1 MRSFPGSE
9 AVTSLSRSMNRP
21 LLLRNSRR
29 AILVLIL
36 SSLSWL
42 GAAEGLEPFL
52 AGLPGKLSWKNSP
65 LSWRVEGGSQLK
77 ISVGKNTDWFVD
89 PFDGKVSSS
98 APILLFAP
106 NADYLLNAKVS
117 VAFHTKWDAAAF
129 MIWADDHHWAKL
141 SFELSPD
148 KQPTMVT
155 VVTRGLSDDCN
166 SIPISG
172 KEVFLQVARSGNTY
186 VFYFSM
192 DGHEWKILRTFSLD
206 TDGKQMV
213 GFEAQSPAGEG
224 ADVTFSEIHYSPTK
238 IKNIYT
244 GQ

>member
-1 MRSFPGSE
+1 
-9 AVTSLSRSMNRP
+9 MNCP
-21 LLLRNSRR
+21 LLLRNSGR
-29 AILVLIL
+29 ALLLLIL
-36 SSLSWL
+36 SGLSWL
-42 GAAEGLEPFL
+42 AAAEGPEPSL

-65 LSWRVEGGSQLK
+65 LSWHVEGGRQLK
-77 ISVGKNTDWFVD
+77 ISAGKKTDWFVD
-89 PFDGKVSSS
+89 PFDGKVSNT
-98 APILLFAP
+98 APILLFATG
-106 NADYLLNAKVS
+106 ADYVLNAKVS

-148 KQPTMVT
+148 NQPTMVT
-155 VVTRGLSDDCN
+155 VVTRALSDDCN
-166 SIPISG
+166 SSPISG
-172 KEVFLQVARSGNTY
+172 KEVFLQVARSGHTY
-186 VFYFSM
+186 VFYSSV

-206 TDGKQMV
+206 SDRKQMV

-224 ADVTFSEIHYSPTK
+224 ADATFSEIHYSPTK

>member
-1 MRSFPGSE
+1 MKRSP
-9 AVTSLSRSMNRP
+9 TS
-21 LLLRNSRR
+21 RNT
-29 AILVLIL
+29 AFVLVFLCFVL
-36 SSLSWL
+36 SSSTL
-42 GAAEGLEPFL
+42 AIAQEPSVT
-52 AGLPGKLSWKNSP
+52 GLPGKLSWKNAPSA
-65 LSWRVEGGSQLK
+65 WHIEGGHELK
-77 ISVGKNTDWFVD
+77 ISAGKKTDWFVD
-89 PFDGKVSSS
+89 PFDGKVDSS

-106 NADYLLNAKVS
+106 GPDFILNAKVS
-117 VAFHTKWDAAAF
+117 VGFHTKWDAGAF

-148 KQPTMVT
+148 NQPTMVT

-172 KEVFLQVARSGNTY
+172 NEVFLQVAKSGTAY
-186 VFYFSM
+186 VFYSSS
-192 DGHEWKILRTFSLD
+192 DGHNWKILRTFSLD
-206 TDGKQMV
+206 TSLKQLV
-213 GFEAQSPAGEG
+213 GFEAQSPAGAG

>member
-1 MRSFPGSE
+1 
-9 AVTSLSRSMNRP
+9 MNRP
-21 LLLRNSRR
+21 LLLRNYRR
-29 AILVLIL
+29 ALLVLIL
-36 SSLSWL
+36 SSSCGLN
-42 GAAEGLEPFL
+42 AAGGPEPSL

-65 LSWRVEGGSQLK
+65 LSWHVEGGRQLK
-77 ISVGKNTDWFVD
+77 ISVGKKTDWFVD
-89 PFDGKVSSS
+89 PFDGKASNS

-106 NADYLLNAKVS
+106 GADYVLNAKVG

-148 KQPTMVT
+148 NQPTMVT

-166 SIPISG
+166 SIPVTG
-172 KEVFLQVARSGNTY
+172 TEVFLQIARSGNTY
-186 VFYFSM
+186 VFYSSV
-192 DGHEWKILRTFSLD
+192 DGREWKILRTFSLD
-206 TDGKQMV
+206 TDRKQMV

-224 ADVTFSEIHYSPTK
+224 ADATFSEIHYSPTK